1 MNKDI
6 HSIVKKVFIDVLEND
21 NFELLDTSKIGDIDG
36 WESSTH
42 MMIISEIE
50 DEFNI
55 EFELDELLAMKNVGD
70 LVSCIKN
77 KI

>member
-6 HSIVKKVFIDVLEND
+6 LKKIRTIFINVLEKD
-21 NFELLDTSKIGDIDG
+21 DFELIGSSKIGDIDG

-55 EFELDELLAMKNVGD
+55 EFELEELWHMKNVGD
-70 LVSCIKN
+70 LVSHINN